1 MGRRAGTACAL
12 LVALLALLT
21 GSAAGGGAW
30 LAPVQERYEP
40 GQAATLVGYTQG
52 PVADEPFYAYLRPVD
67 DGTLPTLDDAG
78 RYVGELVVRETTHRD
93 YLRYRVS
100 VTFAVPAGLPSG
112 QYQVTYCDDPC
123 TGRFLGDL
131 VPSPVSIGV
140 SPIRPIVRMWAP
152 EEPEIANLAPG
163 AVLVGPGYQ
172 TTAGALRAP
181 PTTAVAAPPAP
192 PAPVAPMAPPAPAS
206 DDGDMALGLPIALVL
221 ASAGATAL
229 VLSRLQRAHR
239 QIKAGASSSGSTLRT
254 RAS

>member
-1 MGRRAGTACAL
+1 ML
-12 LVALLALLT
+12 LVGLLALWT
-21 GSAAGGGAW
+21 GAASAGGGW
-30 LAPVQERYEP
+30 LAPVQDRYEA
-40 GQAATLVGYTQG
+40 GEEATLVGYTQG
-52 PVADEPFYAYLRPVD
+52 PVPDKPFYAYLRPVG
-67 DGTLPTLDDAG
+67 DGSLPALDDTG
-78 RYVGELVVRETTHRD
+78 RYVGELDVRETTHRD
-93 YLRYRVS
+93 YLRFRVS
-100 VTFAVPAGLPSG
+100 VTFDMPANLPAG
-112 QYQVTYCDDPC
+112 QYEVTYCDDPC

-140 SPIRPIVRMWAP
+140 SPARPVVRMWAP

-181 PTTAVAAPPAP
+181 PTTAAAPAP
-192 PAPVAPMAPPAPAS
+192 TVPAPVTTAAPVIPPSPAS

-239 QIKAGASSSGSTLRT
+239 QIKGGALVLR
-254 RAS
+254 